1 MSSVSS
7 HAKKERLSFVIN
19 SDLSDKI
26 NEISNQ
32 TNLSVSEIARQ
43 ALQIYIEQKE
53 KEKIVKELEVGYKS
67 NYEYYLKSNEEWK
80 HADNE

>member
-1 MSSVSS
+1 MSSVSP

-19 SDLSDKI
+19 SDLSEKI

-67 NYEYYLKSNEEWK
+67 NYEYYLKSNEDWK